1 MWRRRR
7 RQKDALRDQA
17 RRQRSITRDGVSSR
31 LVPPDGAV
39 AADPLAGRGA
49 IGRKIRE
56 INDFQC
62 IAAIDRKELTRAGN
76 ASAKSWRCPFR
87 GGLYRRAQSLKRLP
101 FVPFPAFNEWLKVPP
116 SRPLRRGL
124 VDGGRGPVRHSS
136 RVAARGGIGG
146 RGDAKSGHGAR
157 ASLS

>member
-1 MWRRRR
+1 MAETETTEGRPQGTKRGDIEAQPEMVFPRV
-7 RQKDALRDQA
+7 LSHLTA
-17 RRQRSITRDGVSSR
+17 RSLQT
-31 LVPPDGAV
+31 
-39 AADPLAGRGA
+39 LAGRGA

-101 FVPFPAFNEWLKVPP
+101 FVPFPAFNERLKVPP

-136 RVAARGGIGG
+136 RIAARGGIGG